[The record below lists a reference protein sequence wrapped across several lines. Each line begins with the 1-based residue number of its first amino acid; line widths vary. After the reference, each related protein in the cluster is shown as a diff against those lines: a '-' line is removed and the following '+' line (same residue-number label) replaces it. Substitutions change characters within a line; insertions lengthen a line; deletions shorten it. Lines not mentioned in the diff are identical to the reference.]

1 MRTWEQL
8 TEREQLLTYIS
19 DVHKDAYGF
28 RPRGSYDNYSV
39 VELRAELDRLCEIA
53 EEEYKL
59 QQEREAEAYKALHK
73 HFADL
78 VNMGA
83 RDFKQALAWDM
94 QAEDCIQSCG
104 YMDFGMYCYSK
115 GIAYNK
121 QRVIERLAA

>member
-39 VELRAELDRLCEIA
+39 VELKAELDRLCEIA
-53 EEEYKL
+53 EEEYKR
-59 QQEREAEAYKALHK
+59 QQELEAEAYKALHK
-73 HFADL
+73 HLADL
-78 VNMGA
+78 VSIGA
-83 RDFKQALAWDM
+83 RDFKQALAWDI
-94 QAEDCIQSCG
+94 QAEECEHDG
-104 YMDFGMYCYSK
+104 FVDFGFYCYKK

-121 QRVIERLAA
+121 QRVLERLAA

>member
-39 VELRAELDRLCEIA
+39 VELKAELDRLCEIA
-53 EEEYKL
+53 EEEYKR
-59 QQEREAEAYKALHK
+59 QQELEAEAYKALHK
-73 HFADL
+73 HLADL
-78 VNMGA
+78 VSIGA
-83 RDFKQALAWDM
+83 RDFKQALAWDI
-94 QAEDCIQSCG
+94 QAEECEHDGFI
-104 YMDFGMYCYSK
+104 DFGFYCYKK

-121 QRVIERLAA
+121 QKVLERLAA

>member
-1 MRTWEQL
+1 MRTWEEL
-8 TEREQLLTYIS
+8 SEKEQLLTYIS

-28 RPRGSYDNYSV
+28 RPRGDWTDWSV
-39 VELRAELDRLCEIA
+39 VELRAELDRLHEAA
-53 EEEYKL
+53 EEAYK
-59 QQEREAEAYKALHK
+59 QQQALEAENYKALHK

-83 RDFKQALAWDM
+83 KNFKQALAWDI
-94 QAEDCIQSCG
+94 QAEECEYEG
-104 YMDFGMYCYSK
+104 YIDYGFYCYKK

>member
-39 VELRAELDRLCEIA
+39 VELKAELDRLCEIA
-53 EEEYKL
+53 EEEYKR
-59 QQEREAEAYKALHK
+59 QQELEAEAYKALHK
-73 HFADL
+73 HLADL
-78 VNMGA
+78 VSIGA
-83 RDFKQALAWDM
+83 KDFKQALAWDI
-94 QAEDCIQSCG
+94 QAEECEHDGFI
-104 YMDFGMYCYSK
+104 DFGFYCYKK

-121 QRVIERLAA
+121 QKVLERLVA

>member
-39 VELRAELDRLCEIA
+39 VELKAELDRLCEIA
-53 EEEYKL
+53 EEEYKR
-59 QQEREAEAYKALHK
+59 QQELETEAYKALHK
-73 HFADL
+73 HLADL
-78 VNMGA
+78 VSIGA
-83 RDFKQALAWDM
+83 RDFKQALAWDI
-94 QAEDCIQSCG
+94 QAEDCEHDGFIDYG
-104 YMDFGMYCYSK
+104 FYCYKK

-121 QRVIERLAA
+121 QRVLERLAA

>member
-39 VELRAELDRLCEIA
+39 VELKAELDRLCEIA
-53 EEEYKL
+53 EEEYKR
-59 QQEREAEAYKALHK
+59 QQELEAEAYKALHK
-73 HFADL
+73 HLADL

-83 RDFKQALAWDM
+83 KNFKQALAWDI
-94 QAEDCIQSCG
+94 QAEECEHEG
-104 YMDFGMYCYSK
+104 FVDFGFYCYKK

-121 QRVIERLAA
+121 QRVLERLAA

>member
-39 VELRAELDRLCEIA
+39 VELKAELDRLCEIA
-53 EEEYKL
+53 EEEYKR
-59 QQEREAEAYKALHK
+59 QQELEAEAYKALHK
-73 HFADL
+73 HLADL
-78 VNMGA
+78 VSIGA
-83 RDFKQALAWDM
+83 RDFKQALAWDI
-94 QAEDCIQSCG
+94 QAEECEHDG
-104 YMDFGMYCYSK
+104 FVDFGFYCYKK

-121 QRVIERLAA
+121 QKVIERLAA

>member
-39 VELRAELDRLCEIA
+39 VELKAELDRLCEIA
-53 EEEYKL
+53 EEEYKR
-59 QQEREAEAYKALHK
+59 QQELEAEAYKALHK
-73 HFADL
+73 HLADL

-83 RDFKQALAWDM
+83 KNFKQALAWDI
-94 QAEDCIQSCG
+94 QAEECEHDG
-104 YMDFGMYCYSK
+104 FVDFGFYCYKK

-121 QRVIERLAA
+121 QRVLERLAA

>member
-39 VELRAELDRLCEIA
+39 VELKAELDRLCEIA
-53 EEEYKL
+53 EEEYKR
-59 QQEREAEAYKALHK
+59 QQELEAEAYKALHK
-73 HFADL
+73 HLADL
-78 VNMGA
+78 VSIGA
-83 RDFKQALAWDM
+83 RDFKQALAWDI
-94 QAEDCIQSCG
+94 QAEDCEHEG
-104 YMDFGMYCYSK
+104 FVDFGFYCYKK

-121 QRVIERLAA
+121 QRVLERLAA